1 MIFRQVR
8 HLATKTGR
16 INPATTALYLCDM
29 QQVFKPTIYKFP
41 EIVETSRRLFEVA
54 KILDMPI
61 IVTEH
66 YPRAF
71 GHTVEE
77 LGDVSP
83 YLVDTKTCFTMNTPK
98 VNALLD
104 DQFKNIDSVILT
116 GIETHACIM
125 ATTFDLLERNIDVHL
140 PVNAISSRTQTDRIL
155 GLSRCKQA
163 GAYLTTA
170 ECLVFQM
177 LGDAKH
183 PKFKEVAKYV
193 RDPMPDSDIDVA
205 F

>member
-1 MIFRQVR
+1 MNR
-8 HLATKTGR
+8 KNKSE

-29 QQVFKPTIYKFP
+29 QKVFKPEIYKFP

-54 KILDMPI
+54 KILEMPV

-77 LGDVSP
+77 LGDVSS
-83 YLVDTKTCFTMNTPK
+83 YLVDTKTCFTMNTEK
-98 VNALLD
+98 VNNLLD
-104 DQFKNIDSVILT
+104 TKHQNIESVILT

-183 PKFKEVAKYV
+183 PKFKEVSKFV
-193 RDPMPDSDIDVA
+193 REPMPDSDIA
-205 F
+205 FSF